1 VVFLARSAL
10 VAKDSTN
17 LSVSSNGEWNG
28 IFQRSGCA
36 VLRSRRDLRTQA
48 SQRRGGSPRHLSKT
62 VATLTDQME
71 AIVARCLEGVDRV
84 HAIESAVDGRSFK
97 ANSSG
102 STRDRV
108 TVVTVI

>member
-1 VVFLARSAL
+1 
-10 VAKDSTN
+10 
-17 LSVSSNGEWNG
+17 
-28 IFQRSGCA
+28 
-36 VLRSRRDLRTQA
+36 
-48 SQRRGGSPRHLSKT
+48 

-71 AIVARCLEGVDRV
+71 AIVARCLEAVDRV

-102 STRDRV
+102 STRNRV